1 MRKLFE
7 KKIIFSFYFI
17 SIILSSFSQEIDTMM
32 KNEIKFL
39 YIIEND
45 NFLRVLPKKSEH
57 CSSYFITDSINLFK
71 FEKINYKEQYYFF
84 LNPDCYKISICWR
97 EISNYIIP
105 NIDSSIANIIT
116 KGFPLKTI
124 CRDDIYS
131 DSENNI
137 NYYYSKVN
145 HKKFIVF
152 LISVDFF
159 NYLRKGWCPPCQIYK
174 DETKRDEMYMKLLI
188 PLFDEEIKSE

>member
-57 CSSYFITDSINLFK
+57 CSSYFITDSANLYK
-71 FEKINYKEQYYFF
+71 FDHLNSKDQYYYF
-84 LNPDCYKISICWR
+84 LNPDCYKIAICWR
-97 EISNYIIP
+97 EISDCIIP
-105 NIDSSIANIIT
+105 NIDSSTANIIT

-124 CRDDIYS
+124 CRDDIYI
-131 DSENNI
+131 DSKNNY
-137 NYYYSKVN
+137 NYYYSKVS
-145 HKKFIVF
+145 HTKFMVF
-152 LISVDFF
+152 LITVDFF
-159 NYLRKGWCPPCQIYK
+159 NYLKKGRCPPCQIYK
-174 DETKRDEMYMKLLI
+174 NESKIDEIYMKLLI
-188 PLFDEEIKSE
+188 PLFDEVNESE